1 MTHDDA
7 MTHLVTRYTAKYEGK
22 WGITSPTVLTQE
34 DFEAWESIRE
44 RVEQIKEIDDKFA
57 ACRKYAEE
65 DEDEDGIVGM
75 I

>member
-7 MTHLVTRYTAKYEGK
+7 MKHLVTRYTAKYEGK

-34 DFEAWESIRE
+34 DFEAWECLRE
-44 RVEQIKEIDDKFA
+44 HVDVIKEIDAKFSHIDKF
-57 ACRKYAEE
+57 
-65 DEDEDGIVGM
+65 DDDEDGIVGM

>member
-1 MTHDDA
+1 MTHNDA
-7 MTHLVTRYTAKYEGK
+7 MKHLVSRYTGKYEGK
-22 WGITSPTVLTQE
+22 WGVVTSNVTTQE
-34 DFEAWESIRE
+34 DLEAWECLRE